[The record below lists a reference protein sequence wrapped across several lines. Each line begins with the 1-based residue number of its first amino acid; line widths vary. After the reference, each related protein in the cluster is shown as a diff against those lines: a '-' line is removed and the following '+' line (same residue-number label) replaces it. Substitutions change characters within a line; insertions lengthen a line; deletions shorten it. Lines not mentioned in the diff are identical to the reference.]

1 MNLPSSIVPELGFA
15 FLSDASRQIP
25 PAEEEVMRS
34 GNWKFVPVLK
44 QELRGRLSTLGF
56 ICAPLLLMPALVQA
70 QDWQVQVGAQSHDK
84 GRQVIAF
91 LPNELWIHTGDSVA
105 FTVATDEPHTVTFLT
120 PGQARPPFPV
130 GCPGTPPAGTP
141 PGTPPGTTPSG
152 SAEDET
158 SCLNSGTLTN
168 GQQYSVMFPMP
179 GDYKLVCLYHQNH
192 TAVIHVLDQSAEL
205 PHDERFYRDEAAD
218 MEKDL
223 LSSAGQMM
231 DHDMDGSRDEVT
243 AGTGSIVATG
253 GGTETLSVMRFMHPD
268 KVVHVGETVE
278 WTNDDPITPHTITFG
293 VEPDNPMPPSANV
306 TMDPDGAL
314 HATVSSQTDNVHS
327 GFIAA
332 APQDQIGLPQPLP
345 GTTRFRVTFTNP
357 GVYQY
362 KCALHDVLGMLGKV
376 TVLP

>member
-1 MNLPSSIVPELGFA
+1 
-15 FLSDASRQIP
+15 
-25 PAEEEVMRS
+25 
-34 GNWKFVPVLK
+34 
-44 QELRGRLSTLGF
+44 
-56 ICAPLLLMPALVQA
+56 MPALVQA
-70 QDWQVQVGAQSHDK
+70 QDWRVQVGAQSHDK
-84 GRQVIAF
+84 GQQVIAF
-91 LPNELWIHTGDSVA
+91 LPNEIWIHAGDSVA
-105 FTVATDEPHTVTFLT
+105 FRVATDEPHTVTFLT
-120 PGQARPPFPV
+120 SGQARPPFPV
-130 GCPGTPPAGTP
+130 GCPGTPAGLP

-152 SAEDET
+152 SAEDGST
-158 SCLNSGTLTN
+158 CVNSGTLTN
-168 GQQYSVMFPMP
+168 RQEYSVTFPTA

-192 TAVIHVLDQSAEL
+192 TAVIHVLDLSAKL
-205 PHDERFYRDEAAD
+205 PHDQAFYSDEASD
-218 MEKDL
+218 MEKDM
-223 LSSAGQMM
+223 LSSAGRMM
-231 DHDMDGSRDEVT
+231 DHDMDSSRDEVT

-253 GGTETLSVMRFMHPD
+253 GGSETLSVMRFMHPD

-314 HATVSSQTDNVHS
+314 HATVSSQTDSVHS

-332 APQDQIGLPQPLP
+332 APQDQIELPQPPP

-362 KCALHDVLGMLGKV
+362 KCALHDGLGMLGKV